1 MLVVTNSA
9 WSAHKTPSTELPSY
23 LHGANEV
30 IHPTVVDIN
39 HGIVETVFPAQK
51 YYLKRDRAMFYY
63 KLVTKR
69 HQWFGLQKFSIK
81 RWHLVSTCYLVLK
94 SIRSVPLQLGDIV
107 IYSEELNTALITVAH
122 LLYV

>member
-69 HQWFGLQKFSIK
+69 HQRFGLQKFSIK